1 MPVVATSSILDEAR
15 MMAID
20 VETTGWSPADG
31 HVPIEV
37 ACVTI
42 ENGVI
47 VDTWTSFVNPRRPV
61 PTGARDVHGIDAAM
75 LEGAPDPSI
84 VAKEL
89 RARCADL
96 PLVLHHASFDLGFL
110 RPMLREA
117 GVAPLYNPVID
128 TLGLARG
135 TFGSGANALGQ
146 LRVSLGLE
154 PEIEHRAAGDA
165 RTTARALIALVPR
178 WERERGVRSI
188 AELAAASQDMLR
200 AAARRGMN
208 PDANEDFAAAGRTP
222 TF

>member
-1 MPVVATSSILDEAR
+1 

-20 VETTGWSPADG
+20 VETTGWSAADG
-31 HVPIEV
+31 HVAIEV

-42 ENGVI
+42 ERGAI
-47 VDTWTSFVNPRRPV
+47 IDTWASFVNPRRPV
-61 PTGARDVHGIDAAM
+61 PSSAREVHGIDAAM
-75 LEGAPDPSI
+75 LEGAPDPAV

-89 RARCADL
+89 RERCADF
-96 PLVLHHASFDLGFL
+96 PLVMHHASFDLGFL

-117 GVAPLYNPVID
+117 GVPPFYNAVVD

-135 TFGSGANALGQ
+135 LFGSGTNALGQ
-146 LRVSLGLE
+146 LRAALGLE

-165 RTTARALIALVPR
+165 RTTARALLVLARR
-178 WERERGVRSI
+178 WERERGVRSV

-200 AAARRGMN
+200 AAPRRG
-208 PDANEDFAAAGRTP
+208 DSSEDFAAPVRTP